1 MSKSHQTLLATLAV
15 SLLFAGSA
23 FAAAA
28 PAAAGTKAAAPAA
41 AAPAKAAPTAKPAM
55 AAAASTAAA
64 PAKAAPAA
72 AAGSVQKAQFTS
84 AVENHEPK
92 DNLDSL
98 GNDQT
103 RIFFYCVLVNLQG
116 QEVTFRWSYNDVTQA
131 EVKQTPSSGRYRT
144 NTSKTLDP
152 SKLGTWKVEVVD
164 ASGNVLT
171 SKTFEYKKADASAA
185 PAAATK

>member
-1 MSKSHQTLLATLAV
+1 MYKSKIVLAA
-15 SLLFAGSA
+15 SLLLVAGSA
-23 FAAAA
+23 FAADA
-28 PAAAGTKAAAPAA
+28 PAAAGTAAPAA
-41 AAPAKAAPTAKPAM
+41 KAEPAAKAAP

-64 PAKAAPAA
+64 SK
-72 AAGSVQKAQFTS
+72 GSVQKDQFTS
-84 AVENHEPK
+84 GVENHEPK

-98 GNDQT
+98 TNDQT
-103 RIFFYCVLVNLQG
+103 RIFFYAVLVNLQG

-131 EVKQTPSSGRYRT
+131 EVKQTPSSMRYRT

>member
-1 MSKSHQTLLATLAV
+1 MYKSKIVLAASLLLA
-15 SLLFAGSA
+15 AGSA
-23 FAAAA
+23 FAAD
-28 PAAAGTKAAAPAA
+28 APAA
-41 AAPAKAAPTAKPAM
+41 AASTAPAAKAAPAAKPAP

-64 PAKAAPAA
+64 PAKAAAT
-72 AAGSVQKAQFTS
+72 GSVQKGQFTS
-84 AVENHEPK
+84 GVENHEPK

-98 GNDQT
+98 TNDQT
-103 RIFFYCVLVNLQG
+103 RIFFYAVLVNLQG

>member
-1 MSKSHQTLLATLAV
+1 MYKSKIVLAASLLLA
-15 SLLFAGSA
+15 AGSA
-23 FAAAA
+23 FAADA
-28 PAAAGTKAAAPAA
+28 PAAAGTAAPA
-41 AAPAKAAPTAKPAM
+41 
-55 AAAASTAAA
+55 
-64 PAKAAPAA
+64 AKAAPAA
-72 AAGSVQKAQFTS
+72 AASTAAPAAKAAPAAAKGQVQKAQFTS
-84 AVENHEPK
+84 GVENHEPK

-98 GNDQT
+98 TNDQT
-103 RIFFYCVLVNLQG
+103 RIFFYAVLVNLQG

-131 EVKQTPSSGRYRT
+131 EVKQTPTSMRYRT

>member
-1 MSKSHQTLLATLAV
+1 MYKNEKIILALAIG
-15 SLLFAGSA
+15 LFAGSA
-23 FAAAA
+23 IAADAPAAGTAAAA
-28 PAAAGTKAAAPAA
+28 PAAAATPAA
-41 AAPAKAAPTAKPAM
+41 KP
-55 AAAASTAAA
+55 
-64 PAKAAPAA
+64 A
-72 AAGSVQKAQFTS
+72 AAGSVSKATFTTG
-84 AVENHEPK
+84 VENHEAK
-92 DNLDSL
+92 DSIDSL
-98 GNDQT
+98 TNDQT
-103 RIFFYCVLVNLQG
+103 RIFFYAVLVNLQG

>member
-1 MSKSHQTLLATLAV
+1 MYKINRLLLAAGVFAL
-15 SLLFAGSA
+15 AGSA
-23 FAAAA
+23 FAADA
-28 PAAAGTKAAAPAA
+28 PAAGTAAPAA
-41 AAPAKAAPTAKPAM
+41 AAATAAMPK
-55 AAAASTAAA
+55 AAA
-64 PAKAAPAA
+64 PAKASN
-72 AAGSVQKAQFTS
+72 GSVQKAQFTS
-84 AVENHEPK
+84 GVENHEPK
-92 DNLDSL
+92 DNLDTL

-103 RIFFYCVLVNLQG
+103 RIFFYAVLVNLQG

-131 EVKQTPSSGRYRT
+131 EVKQTPTSGRYRT

-164 ASGNVLT
+164 SSGAVLT

>member
-1 MSKSHQTLLATLAV
+1 MYKSKIVIAASLLLA
-15 SLLFAGSA
+15 AGSV
-23 FAAAA
+23 FAADA
-28 PAAAGTKAAAPAA
+28 PAAAGTMAPA
-41 AAPAKAAPTAKPAM
+41 AKAAP

-64 PAKAAPAA
+64 PAKSAAK
-72 AAGSVQKAQFTS
+72 GQVQKAQFTS
-84 AVENHEPK
+84 GVENHEPK

-98 GNDQT
+98 TNDQT
-103 RIFFYCVLVNLQG
+103 RIFFYAVLVNLQG
-116 QEVTFRWSYNDVTQA
+116 QEVTFRWSFNDVTQA
-131 EVKQTPSSGRYRT
+131 EVKQTPTSMRYRT

-164 ASGNVLT
+164 ASGDVLT

>member
-1 MSKSHQTLLATLAV
+1 MYKSKIVLAASLLLAT
-15 SLLFAGSA
+15 GSV
-23 FAAAA
+23 FAAD
-28 PAAAGTKAAAPAA
+28 
-41 AAPAKAAPTAKPAM
+41 
-55 AAAASTAAA
+55 AASTAAA
-64 PAKAAPAA
+64 PAKAAAPAA
-72 AAGSVQKAQFTS
+72 KPAMAAPASTAAAPAKAAAQGSVQKGQFTS
-84 AVENHEPK
+84 GVENHEPK

-98 GNDQT
+98 TNDQT
-103 RIFFYCVLVNLQG
+103 RIFFYAVLVNLQG

>member
-1 MSKSHQTLLATLAV
+1 MYKINKLLLAAG
-15 SLLFAGSA
+15 LFAIAGSVI
-23 FAAAA
+23 AADA
-28 PAAAGTKAAAPAA
+28 PAAAGTAAPAA
-41 AAPAKAAPTAKPAM
+41 KAMP

-64 PAKAAPAA
+64 MPKAAAK
-72 AAGSVQKAQFTS
+72 GSVQKAQFTS

-92 DNLDSL
+92 DSLDSL

-103 RIFFYCVLVNLQG
+103 RIFFYAVLVNLQG

-131 EVKQTPSSGRYRT
+131 EVKQTPNSGRYRT
-144 NTSKTLDP
+144 YTSKTLDP

-164 ASGNVLT
+164 ADGNVLT

>member
-1 MSKSHQTLLATLAV
+1 MYKSKIVLAASLLLA
-15 SLLFAGSA
+15 AGSA
-23 FAAAA
+23 FAAD
-28 PAAAGTKAAAPAA
+28 APAA
-41 AAPAKAAPTAKPAM
+41 AAGTAAPAAKAEPA
-55 AAAASTAAA
+55 
-64 PAKAAPAA
+64 AKAAPAA
-72 AAGSVQKAQFTS
+72 AASTAAPAAKAAPAAAGKGSVQKDQFTS
-84 AVENHEPK
+84 GVENHEPK

-98 GNDQT
+98 SNDQT
-103 RIFFYCVLVNLQG
+103 RIFFYAVLVNLQG

-131 EVKQTPSSGRYRT
+131 EVKQTPSSMRYRT

>member
-1 MSKSHQTLLATLAV
+1 MYKSKIVLAAGLLLA
-15 SLLFAGSA
+15 AGSA
-23 FAAAA
+23 FAADAPAAASAA
-28 PAAAGTKAAAPAA
+28 PAAKPAPAA
-41 AAPAKAAPTAKPAM
+41 AAD
-55 AAAASTAAA
+55 TAAA
-64 PAKAAPAA
+64 PKAAAT
-72 AAGSVQKAQFTS
+72 GSVQKAQFTS
-84 AVENHEPK
+84 GVENHEPK

-103 RIFFYCVLVNLQG
+103 RIFFYCVLSGLKG

-131 EVKQTPSSGRYRT
+131 EVKQTPTSERYRT

-152 SKLGTWKVEVVD
+152 SKLGTWKVEVMD
-164 ASGNVLT
+164 GSGNVLT

>member
-1 MSKSHQTLLATLAV
+1 MYKINKLLLAAG
-15 SLLFAGSA
+15 LFALAASA
-23 FAAAA
+23 FAADAPAAGTAAAA
-28 PAAAGTKAAAPAA
+28 PAAPAA
-41 AAPAKAAPTAKPAM
+41 SATMDKTAAPAKA
-55 AAAASTAAA
+55 SN
-64 PAKAAPAA
+64 
-72 AAGSVQKAQFTS
+72 GSVQKAQFTS
-84 AVENHEPK
+84 GVENHEPK

-98 GNDQT
+98 TNDQT
-103 RIFFYCVLVNLQG
+103 RIFFYAVLVNLQG

-131 EVKQTPSSGRYRT
+131 EVKQTPTSARYRT

-164 ASGNVLT
+164 ASGAVLT

>member
-1 MSKSHQTLLATLAV
+1 MYKINKLLLAAGA
-15 SLLFAGSA
+15 FAIAGSV
-23 FAAAA
+23 FAADA
-28 PAAAGTKAAAPAA
+28 PAAAGTAAPAA
-41 AAPAKAAPTAKPAM
+41 KAAP
-55 AAAASTAAA
+55 AASTAAA
-64 PAKAAPAA
+64 MPKAAAK
-72 AAGSVQKAQFTS
+72 GSVQKAQFTS
-84 AVENHEPK
+84 GVENHEPK
-92 DNLDSL
+92 DNLDTL

-103 RIFFYCVLVNLQG
+103 RIFFYAVLVNLQG

-144 NTSKTLDP
+144 QVSKTLDP

>member
-1 MSKSHQTLLATLAV
+1 MKTYKIALVAGLLLA
-15 SLLFAGSA
+15 AGSA
-23 FAAAA
+23 FAADA
-28 PAAAGTKAAAPAA
+28 PAAASTAAKAAPAA
-41 AAPAKAAPTAKPAM
+41 AAPAKAAPAAP

-72 AAGSVQKAQFTS
+72 AKGQVQKAQFTS

-92 DNLDSL
+92 DSLDTLS
-98 GNDQT
+98 NDQT
-103 RIFFYCVLVNLQG
+103 RIFFYAILVNLQG
-116 QEVTFRWSYNDVTQA
+116 QEVTFRWSFNDVTQA
-131 EVKQTPSSGRYRT
+131 EVKQTPTSMRYRT

-164 ASGNVLT
+164 ASGNVLS